1 MSEPMMWL
9 LVRGVWETLAMTF
22 VSGFFGF
29 VIGLPVG
36 VLLYVTR
43 PGQIIENAKLYRTLS
58 ALVNI
63 FRSIPFIILLVW
75 MIPFTRVI
83 VGTSIGLQAAIV
95 PLTVGAAPFIAR
107 MVENALLE
115 IPTGL
120 IEASRAMGATPMQ
133 IVRKVLLPEALPG
146 LVNAATITLITLVG
160 YSAMGGAVGAGG
172 LGQIGYQYGYIGY
185 NATVMN
191 CAGLLNPVLWRS
203 HRPGCYSQITLHT
216 TQTRRVKDKTWRL
229 N

>member
-1 MSEPMMWL
+1 MSEAMMWL
-9 LVRGVWETLAMTF
+9 MGRGVGETFMMTF
-22 VSGFFGF
+22 ISGFFGF
-29 VIGLPVG
+29 VLGLPVG

-43 PGQIIENAKLYRTLS
+43 PGQIIANNTLYKVLS
-58 ALVNI
+58 GLVNI

-75 MIPFTRVI
+75 MIPFTRMV

-115 IPTGL
+115 IPPGL
-120 IEASRAMGATPMQ
+120 LGAARAMGATPMQ
-133 IVRKVLLPEALPG
+133 IIKKVLLPEALPG

-191 CAGLLNPVLWRS
+191 TVLVLLIVLVYLIQFCGDR
-203 HRPGCYSQITLHT
+203 I
-216 TQTRRVKDKTWRL
+216 VKAVTHK
-229 N
+229 

>member
-1 MSEPMMWL
+1 MWL
-9 LVRGVWETLAMTF
+9 MARGVWETVTMTF

-29 VIGLPVG
+29 VLGLPVG

-43 PGQIIENAKLYRTLS
+43 PGQIIANNTVYKVLS
-58 ALVNI
+58 GLVNI

-75 MIPFTRVI
+75 MIPFTRMI

-115 IPTGL
+115 IPSGL
-120 IEASRAMGATPMQ
+120 VEAARAMGATPMQ
-133 IVRKVLLPEALPG
+133 IITKVLLPEALPG

-191 CAGLLNPVLWRS
+191 TVLILLVVLVYLIQFGGDR
-203 HRPGCYSQITLHT
+203 I
-216 TQTRRVKDKTWRL
+216 VKAVTHK
-229 N
+229 

>member
-1 MSEPMMWL
+1 MSEAML
-9 LVRGVWETLAMTF
+9 GLFAKGIWETLAMTF

-29 VIGLPVG
+29 VVGLPIG
-36 VLLYVTR
+36 VLLYTSR
-43 PGQIIENAKLYRTLS
+43 PGQIIENPKLYRTTS

-75 MIPFTRVI
+75 MIPFTRMI

-172 LGQIGYQYGYIGY
+172 LGQIGIQYGYIGY
-185 NATVMN
+185 NATIMN
-191 CAGLLNPVLWRS
+191 IVLILLVILVFLI
-203 HRPGCYSQITLHT
+203 QISGD
-216 TQTRRVKDKTWRL
+216 RIVKAVTHK
-229 N
+229 

>member
-43 PGQIIENAKLYRTLS
+43 PGQIIANAKLYRTVS
-58 ALVNI
+58 AIVNI

-191 CAGLLNPVLWRS
+191 TGIAGHSGLFNSVRRRP
-203 HRPGCYSQITLHT
+203 HRPGCHSQVTFNT
-216 TQTRRVKDKTWRL
+216 T
-229 N
+229 

>member
-1 MSEPMMWL
+1 ML
-9 LVRGVWETLAMTF
+9 RARGRLWRT
-22 VSGFFGF
+22 
-29 VIGLPVG
+29 P
-36 VLLYVTR
+36 
-43 PGQIIENAKLYRTLS
+43 LYRSS
-58 ALVNI
+58 AVVNI

-75 MIPFTRVI
+75 MIPFTRII

-115 IPTGL
+115 IPAGL
-120 IEASRAMGATPMQ
+120 IEASRAMGATPLQ
-133 IVRKVLLPEALPG
+133 IVRKILLPEALHG
-146 LVNAATITLITLVG
+146 LVNAATITLITTVG

-191 CAGLLNPVLWRS
+191 TVLVLLVVLVYLIQLSGDRIVRAVT
-203 HRPGCYSQITLHT
+203 H
-216 TQTRRVKDKTWRL
+216 K
-229 N
+229 

>member
-146 LVNAATITLITLVG
+146 LVNAATITPITLVG

-191 CAGLLNPVLWRS
+191 TVLVLLVVLVYLIQFSGDRIVRAVT
-203 HRPGCYSQITLHT
+203 H
-216 TQTRRVKDKTWRL
+216 K
-229 N
+229 

>member
-1 MSEPMMWL
+1 MSEGMIL
-9 LVRGVWETLAMTF
+9 LLAKGVWETLVMTF

-29 VIGLPVG
+29 IIGLPVG

-43 PGQIIENAKLYRTLS
+43 PGQIMENSKLYRFLS
-58 ALVNI
+58 AVVNI

-75 MIPFTRVI
+75 MIPFTRLI

-95 PLTVGAAPFIAR
+95 PLTIGAAPFIAR

-115 IPTGL
+115 IPSGL
-120 IEASRAMGATPMQ
+120 IEAARAMGATPFQ
-133 IVRKVLLPEALPG
+133 IVKKILLPEALPG
-146 LVNAATITLITLVG
+146 LLNAATITLITLVG

-191 CAGLLNPVLWRS
+191 TVLVLLVILVYLIQLSGDR
-203 HRPGCYSQITLHT
+203 LVKAT
-216 TQTRRVKDKTWRL
+216 THK
-229 N
+229 

>member
-1 MSEPMMWL
+1 MSEGMML
-9 LVRGVWETLAMTF
+9 LLAKGVWETLVMTF

-29 VIGLPVG
+29 IIGLPIG

-43 PGQIIENAKLYRTLS
+43 PNQIMENSKLYRFLS
-58 ALVNI
+58 AVVNI

-75 MIPFTRVI
+75 MIPFTRLI

-95 PLTVGAAPFIAR
+95 PLTIGAAPFIAR

-115 IPTGL
+115 IPSGL
-120 IEASRAMGATPMQ
+120 IEAARAMGASPFQ
-133 IVRKVLLPEALPG
+133 IIKKILLPEALPG
-146 LVNAATITLITLVG
+146 LLNAATITLITLVG

-191 CAGLLNPVLWRS
+191 TVLVLLVILVYLIQLS
-203 HRPGCYSQITLHT
+203 GDHLVKAT
-216 TQTRRVKDKTWRL
+216 TRK
-229 N
+229 

>member
-1 MSEPMMWL
+1 MSEAMMWL
-9 LVRGVWETLAMTF
+9 MGRGVGETFMMTF
-22 VSGFFGF
+22 ISGFFGF
-29 VIGLPVG
+29 VLGLPVG

-43 PGQIIENAKLYRTLS
+43 PGQIIANNTLYKVLS
-58 ALVNI
+58 GLVNI

-75 MIPFTRVI
+75 MIPFTRMV

-115 IPTGL
+115 IPPGL
-120 IEASRAMGATPMQ
+120 LEAARAMGATPMQ
-133 IVRKVLLPEALPG
+133 IIKKVLLPEALPG

-172 LGQIGYQYGYIGY
+172 LGQIAYQYGYIGY
-185 NATVMN
+185 NDTVMN
-191 CAGLLNPVLWRS
+191 TVLVLLIVLVYLIQFCGDR
-203 HRPGCYSQITLHT
+203 I
-216 TQTRRVKDKTWRL
+216 VKAVTHK
-229 N
+229 